1 LENIPLKG
9 RIDYNAVQSISTE
22 AREKLLKID
31 PETIGHAS
39 RIPGI
44 SPNDINVLLVLL
56 GR

>member
-1 LENIPLKG
+1 
-9 RIDYNAVQSISTE
+9 VQSISTE
-22 AREKLLKID
+22 ARQKLLKIN